1 MKKER
6 LMKTL
11 HWLVACALSCT
22 LLVLV
27 GLAQDEKVDFD
38 KCPQKVKDAVMAR
51 FPGAKITASSKTIE
65 NGAVVY
71 DIEMTHGGK
80 KHEMDLK
87 EDGSLVDIEHEIMAK
102 DLPAAVTSAVKEKY
116 PNSTIKEAMEVH
128 VVKEKKE
135 TLDHYEVLIDTADK
149 KEVELTISLDGKMI
163 E

>member
-1 MKKER
+1 MTSMR
-6 LMKTL
+6 RIL
-11 HWLVACALSCT
+11 WCAAACAFV
-22 LLVLV
+22 VLMAR
-27 GLAQDEKVDFD
+27 GQDEKVDFD

-87 EDGSLVDIEHEIMAK
+87 EDGTLVDIEHEIAAK
-102 DLPAAVTSAVKEKY
+102 DLPAAVSSAVKAKY

-128 VVKEKKE
+128 VVKDKKE

-149 KEVELTISLDGKMI
+149 K
-163 E
+163 